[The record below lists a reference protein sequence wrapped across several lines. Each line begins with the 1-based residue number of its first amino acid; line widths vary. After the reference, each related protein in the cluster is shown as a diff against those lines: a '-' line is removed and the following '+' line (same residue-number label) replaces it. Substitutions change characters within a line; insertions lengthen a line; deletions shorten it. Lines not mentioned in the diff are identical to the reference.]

1 MQAQCHIPVSMF
13 YTVEFAYQFIDIV
26 VKGYIYASSTPQHH
40 AFDSGI
46 SRYFVGTLPSG
57 PAPIISRPQRA
68 SQPAEAALADIHL
81 SWFRSCS
88 VTTAMVALIM
98 IHWCLQTFFR
108 LDVVLQYSVTRERKR
123 VGRFYNFE
131 APLGG
136 PTFVISSY
144 SNLSCISDHP
154 IPEDYV
160 EETYDV
166 KNSA

>member
-1 MQAQCHIPVSMF
+1 
-13 YTVEFAYQFIDIV
+13 
-26 VKGYIYASSTPQHH
+26 
-40 AFDSGI
+40 
-46 SRYFVGTLPSG
+46 
-57 PAPIISRPQRA
+57 
-68 SQPAEAALADIHL
+68 
-81 SWFRSCS
+81 
-88 VTTAMVALIM
+88 
-98 IHWCLQTFFR
+98 
-108 LDVVLQYSVTRERKR
+108 LQYSVTRERKQVR
-123 VGRFYNFE
+123 RFYNFE